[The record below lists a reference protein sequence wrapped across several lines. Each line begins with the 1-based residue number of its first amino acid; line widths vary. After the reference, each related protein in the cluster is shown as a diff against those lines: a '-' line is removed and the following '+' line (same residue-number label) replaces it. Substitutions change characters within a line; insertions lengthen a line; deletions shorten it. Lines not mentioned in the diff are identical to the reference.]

1 MKKYWIGF
9 IAIEILLFVYFKI
22 MQPKCEPCLPNEPCP
37 RCITSEQ
44 IVILWLVFVV
54 AVAFLVWRLFH
65 LLKKKTDKLNLP

>member
-1 MKKYWIGF
+1 LDWFYR
-9 IAIEILLFVYFKI
+9 AIEILLFVYFKI

-44 IVILWLVFVV
+44 IVILWFAFVV